1 MEPTKPDGAA
11 RKPSFVQPR
20 VPKCRIY
27 VLLRHLVDYS
37 PGSTVLFKG
46 FISETGMSRDLSK
59 RPTTSDTSRSPV
71 PKVDQET
78 LTRML
83 PEVYEELRRLAAS
96 YLRKERSE
104 HTLQRTALVHE
115 AYLRLAKQHEG
126 SVWGDRA
133 HFFAIFAR
141 VMRETL
147 TNYAVARH
155 RTKRGGT
162 DPAERALE
170 FYEQRKIDIGALD
183 LALKDLEAL
192 DPKQAQIVELRFF
205 IGLTVPEIA
214 SLMQISPAT
223 VKREWAIAKVWLRRE
238 LSRNN

>member
-1 MEPTKPDGAA
+1 
-11 RKPSFVQPR
+11 
-20 VPKCRIY
+20 
-27 VLLRHLVDYS
+27 
-37 PGSTVLFKG
+37 
-46 FISETGMSRDLSK
+46 MSRDLSK
-59 RPTTSDTSRSPV
+59 RPTTSSDASSLPV
-71 PKVDQET
+71 PKIDKET
-78 LTRML
+78 LAGML

-155 RTKRGGT
+155 RKKRGGS

-183 LALKDLEAL
+183 VALKDLEAL

>member
-1 MEPTKPDGAA
+1 MISALPISPSPRDGN
-11 RKPSFVQPR
+11 PP
-20 VPKCRIY
+20 P
-27 VLLRHLVDYS
+27 
-37 PGSTVLFKG
+37 
-46 FISETGMSRDLSK
+46 LSG
-59 RPTTSDTSRSPV
+59 TDDIV
-71 PKVDQET
+71 E
-78 LTRML
+78 ML
-83 PEVYEELRRLAAS
+83 PELYDELRSLAAN
-96 YLRKERSE
+96 YLRSERPG

-115 AYLRLAKQHEG
+115 AYLRLAKEHEG
-126 SVWGDRA
+126 SAWGDRA
-133 HFFAIFAR
+133 HFFTIFAR

-147 TNYAVARH
+147 TNYAVARQ
-155 RTKRGGT
+155 RKKRGGA

-238 LSRNN
+238 LSRTN